1 MYCSVLNK
9 IELNFVKRSELLIIK
24 NSHWKFYRNNSS
36 EIIYDIFNN
45 NNIKFQFQLT
55 ENEKTDIINF
65 INNLILFSLCDYS
78 IFGKYEKTIIVL
90 ACILLVVSNP
100 IQDFFIPQEIIEHN
114 SNVMNN
120 IIKNISFIDKNQVE
134 KCSNE
139 IMTLMKKKDVNDN
152 DDENEEDEEE
162 ISISFNSLENFSSV
176 KEAFTEIDDCS
187 FFSSHYSF
195 KENAINDNN
204 NNTDNNNNNNDNS
217 YNTEINSID
226 IGKKEESFLQK
237 KRKLFN
243 NVKIIKGCVY

>member
-1 MYCSVLNK
+1 MNCSVLNK
-9 IELNFVKRSELLIIK
+9 IEKYFVKRAQFLIIK

-45 NNIKFQFQLT
+45 NNIEFQFQLT

-100 IQDFFIPQEIIEHN
+100 IEDFAIPQEIIEHN
-114 SNVMNN
+114 SNVMKN

-134 KCSNE
+134 KCANE

-176 KEAFTEIDDCS
+176 KEAFKEIDDCS
-187 FFSSHYSF
+187 FFSTHYSF
-195 KENAINDNN
+195 EENAINDNN
-204 NNTDNNNNNNDNS
+204 NNNNNTDNNNNDNN
-217 YNTEINSID
+217 YNTENNNVD
-226 IGKKEESFLQK
+226 FGKKEESFLQK
-237 KRKLFN
+237 KRKL
-243 NVKIIKGCVY
+243 I